1 MTDAKLEAGEAATL
15 ATASELRQLIGKLRR
30 KLSEQATP
38 GDFTPSQIS
47 VLTRLLQDGPTT
59 LTALARAE
67 GMRPQSMSAIVAA
80 LDAVGYVSGSPDPT
94 DGRQT
99 ILSLTELATTTINA
113 NRVAKDD
120 WLFHAIRERYDQR
133 EQAELVRAVELLR
146 RLLEP

>member
-1 MTDAKLEAGEAATL
+1 MTEAKLEAGEAATL

>member
-1 MTDAKLEAGEAATL
+1 MTNAKLEADEAATL
-15 ATASELRQLIGKLRR
+15 ATASDLRQLVGKLRR

-80 LDAVGYVSGSPDPT
+80 LDAVGYVTGAPDPT

-99 ILSLTELATTTINA
+99 ILSLTEMATTTINA

-120 WLFHAIRERYDQR
+120 WLAHAIREKYDQR
-133 EQAELVRAVELLR
+133 EQAELTRAVELLR

>member
-1 MTDAKLEAGEAATL
+1 MTNAKLEADEAATL
-15 ATASELRQLIGKLRR
+15 ATASELRQLVGKLRR

-80 LDAVGYVSGSPDPT
+80 LDAVGYVTGAPDPT

-99 ILSLTELATTTINA
+99 ILSLTEMATTTINA

-120 WLFHAIRERYDQR
+120 WLSHAIREKYDQR
-133 EQAELVRAVELLR
+133 EQAELTRAVELLR